1 MMSSVHWVCLL
12 ALANFLIGC
21 DGLSASAR
29 ADGERV
35 EVSGG
40 GLVRQGDNVTL
51 SLVVGEAWDRCYWF
65 RYGHLGNPNEFD
77 YCSFELDPDTN
88 IMSLRKCDSEEL
100 KAMLVPVQD
109 DSGFSCSVMLVGMDE
124 SMEGKWASRLDT
136 DLDPKEVELVMA
148 RAPSK
153 IEVLVETEAVVG
165 RPTRVACK
173 VEGGKPQPSANFTL
187 QSNNSSVR
195 EVSFSN
201 LTVSA
206 IENNSTSLHTAVFL
220 PELTDAGA
228 SVACIVTQTDESGL
242 ILDQETVGAIE
253 PLNLLFAPQP
263 AELGQ
268 VLAVV
273 GEKGLIVAPFRCN
286 PFPTSVEWQV
296 ECGRGEEDD
305 IGCLSQ
311 KLIPGQVDTRFNVSQ
326 VEVQGEDS
334 SYSTSL
340 EIVTVE
346 KGDFAATFS
355 LNVTNPYGFQIY
367 KFSLSA
373 EPTTTATT
381 KTPTTIGSLSPEE
394 SDIKDGR
401 NTAGVVIVLLVIAII
416 SVGVLLLYR
425 RRKSADGE
433 MAPLTTP

>member
-1 MMSSVHWVCLL
+1 MMSSVRWVCLA
-12 ALANFLIGC
+12 ALANFLIIGC

-40 GLVRQGDNVTL
+40 GMVREGDNVTL
-51 SLVVGEAWDRCYWF
+51 TLVVGEAWDRCYWF

-88 IMSLRKCDSEEL
+88 IMSLRKCDSDEL

-109 DSGFSCSVMLVGMDE
+109 DSGFTCSVMLVGMDA

-136 DLDPKEVELVMA
+136 DLEPKEVELVMA
-148 RAPSK
+148 QAPSK

-206 IENNSTSLHTAVFL
+206 IENNATSLHTAIFL
-220 PELTDAGA
+220 PELADVGA

-242 ILDQETVGAIE
+242 ILDQETVAATE

-263 AELGQ
+263 ADQGQ

-273 GEKGLIVAPFRCN
+273 GEKGLIVASFRSAAMDPKSVSKGLITADLRCN

-311 KLIPGQVDTRFNVSQ
+311 KLIPGQLDTRFNVSQ
-326 VEVQGEDS
+326 VEVQ
-334 SYSTSL
+334 
-340 EIVTVE
+340 
-346 KGDFAATFS
+346 
-355 LNVTNPYGFQIY
+355 
-367 KFSLSA
+367 
-373 EPTTTATT
+373 
-381 KTPTTIGSLSPEE
+381 
-394 SDIKDGR
+394 
-401 NTAGVVIVLLVIAII
+401 
-416 SVGVLLLYR
+416 VG
-425 RRKSADGE
+425 K
-433 MAPLTTP
+433 